1 AARRRAAV
9 RGVDDDDE
17 AVARLVDVDA
27 AVDVLRGK
35 LEFEPGEEG
44 REPEILRYLLRSAT
58 VDVVRG
64 LFRGLDMAPL
74 VDAFDGELTLTTGA
88 NVTAAEF
95 LDELPELSAP
105 GLYDEIAERA
115 GARTAGQR
123 AGAIELALEGLYLSR
138 RLSKETGD
146 GAAVYG

>member
-1 AARRRAAV
+1 
-9 RGVDDDDE
+9 
-17 AVARLVDVDA
+17 
-27 AVDVLRGK
+27 
-35 LEFEPGEEG
+35 
-44 REPEILRYLLRSAT
+44 
-58 VDVVRG
+58 
-64 LFRGLDMAPL
+64 MAPL
-74 VDAFDGELTLTTGA
+74 VDAFDGDLTLTTGA
-88 NVTAAEF
+88 DVTAAEF
-95 LDELPELSAP
+95 LEALPELSEP